1 MTETQWNDS
10 LTHFES
16 SMAGLTQTIDN
27 LNRAEANKWAATEQM
42 RWTEEMMN
50 KQNAFSLDMWNKT
63 NEYNAPEAQV
73 QRLIN
78 AGLNPL
84 YYGLD
89 GSSAKSFE
97 SAQPLAYERAN
108 IDNRPN
114 PIAVQASTYAQLK
127 TLENQTKIANAQVDK
142 MKEETGG
149 LKLDNQWKEETM
161 QARTEAESL
170 KNDVLRSDI
179 RLKEQDLKN
188 KEQELSKLIA
198 ETDNEI
204 AKNGYILAQTALQNA
219 MKMKTDEETAT
230 IIALRPLEI
239 QLKKAQTQAQKA
251 AAAAQFA
258 NALYTNGLVEAGY
271 IDKQVE
277 LIAAQTENYEQLA
290 KTQEVQRYLT
300 EFKNSIKSGNLF
312 DFLNGYQPR
321 GKVGQFISDFGSS
334 FFQFMSIAGEAIS
347 SVPGFNSAF
356 GAALGASI
364 GTSPSGATSDVVGK
378 QIASMPY

>member
-42 RWTEEMMN
+42 KWTEEMMN
-50 KQNAFSLDMWNKT
+50 KQNAFSLDMWNRT
-63 NEYNAPEAQV
+63 NEYNAPSAQV
-73 QRLIN
+73 QRLID

-258 NALYTNGLVEAGY
+258 NALYTNGLVESGY

-312 DFLNGYQPR
+312 DFLNNYQPR

-364 GTSPSGATSDVVGK
+364 GSSPSGATSDVVGK